1 MILFTHTNWKPIK
14 PNCRSAV
21 QYYDQIV
28 DEEDQEQSG
37 VENDDEDTAAFT
49 QELNDIFD

>member
-1 MILFTHTNWKPIK
+1 MILFTLTNWKPIK

-21 QYYDQIV
+21 QYNDQIV
-28 DEEDQEQSG
+28 DKEEQSG
-37 VENDDEDTAAFT
+37 VENDDDEDAAAFT